1 MSVARAGV
9 SSDVASGVCELA
21 GNGVV
26 TALGTVVSV
35 GVACGVSVCTGA
47 GVTGLGADVAA
58 PAGAGTVAT
67 TPPGV
72 GVCSPQASRAARI
85 TRIAD
90 TAASVLL
97 PLIRAL
103 TT

>member
-26 TALGTVVSV
+26 TALGTAVSV

-58 PAGAGTVAT
+58 PAGGRYSCHH
-67 TPPGV
+67 PSWGRGLFP
-72 GVCSPQASRAARI
+72 ASQQGRENNQNC
-85 TRIAD
+85 
-90 TAASVLL
+90 
-97 PLIRAL
+97 
-103 TT
+103 